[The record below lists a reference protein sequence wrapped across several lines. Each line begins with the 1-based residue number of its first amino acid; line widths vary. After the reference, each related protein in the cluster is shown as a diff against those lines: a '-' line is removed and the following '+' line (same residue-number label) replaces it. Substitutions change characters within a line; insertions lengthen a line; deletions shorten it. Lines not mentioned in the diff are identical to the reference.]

1 MNEGTINW
9 QVPNTEFG
17 GVVGTASSMVTKS
30 LLIYGNRSLQELR
43 FFDKENGNFLSSVSL
58 PASVSGVPMTFQ
70 IGDRQIIVVAVGTGT
85 ETTELV
91 ALGLP

>member
-1 MNEGTINW
+1 
-9 QVPNTEFG
+9 
-17 GVVGTASSMVTKS
+17 
-30 LLIYGNRSLQELR
+30 
-43 FFDKENGNFLSSVSL
+43 LSSVSL

-70 IGDRQIIVVAVGTGT
+70 IGDRQIIVVAVGKGT